1 MNEMQVLFEIEK
13 KFSGCEKNIAISI
26 FVYYFFVFAF
36 ERYRS
41 LQEFFFAVLTI
52 AVLMIDYYIGKK
64 KYWNRRYVIRICKQ
78 VVLFTAS
85 VAMVYNIGIYLSVT
99 IMTLVYV
106 AVVVQYF
113 FIFDISENYYRIS
126 AVIEITLPLTLVTF
140 TYYMMAGKSNF
151 EVFLVLT
158 FIITWVIIIT
168 SDLKVISEIT
178 NKLLNEMFR
187 RERIAINSHK
197 EYENLKLY
205 QAKLVH
211 ANEQL
216 SIQKFQMEQLNE
228 KINNRNRQM
237 DLQYKILKHITGALD
252 IEKLIE
258 FIVSE
263 IIDNIKVDL
272 CIICVSKHDE
282 NEGNSFHNIKYSTAA
297 NLHDDT
303 IDKFSEYIQS
313 EQYEDFAGECIV
325 DNNIEPGEYPF
336 LTGSRI
342 NSILIYPINNS
353 ENIKGVIAVGDCS
366 ARYFTDT
373 NKDFYKGIVEQIILA
388 VNNASM
394 YRMMQE
400 MATKDPLTSIFN
412 RRHFNAIF
420 PKYVEEVS
428 KNNQPL
434 TLILFDI
441 DKFKNVNDQYG
452 HLFGDEVIKLCGMI
466 GGKTAEENGGVA
478 VRYGGEEFVLVF
490 PDKNVDKV
498 YGIVEKMHKEIKEY
512 EFTFEGKPVFINVSI
527 GIASYPE
534 TCTDLGELLN
544 RADLAMYHSKNTGRG
559 RITIDSPK
567 SRGEE

>member
-1 MNEMQVLFEIEK
+1 MNETRDLFEIEK
-13 KFSGCEKNIAISI
+13 KFSGYEKNIAISI
-26 FVYYFFVFAF
+26 FAYYFFILAF
-36 ERYRS
+36 GRYTS
-41 LQEFFFAVLTI
+41 LQEFFFAILTI
-52 AVLMIDYYIGKK
+52 AALMTDYYVGKK

-78 VVLFTAS
+78 IVLFTTS
-85 VAMVYNIGIYLSVT
+85 IAMIYNIGIYLSVT
-99 IMTLVYV
+99 IMTLLYV
-106 AVVVQYF
+106 AVAIQYF
-113 FIFDISENYYRIS
+113 FVFDILESYYRIS
-126 AVIEITLPLTLVTF
+126 AVIEITLPVTLTTF
-140 TYYMMAGKSNF
+140 TYYILAGESNF

-158 FIITWVIIIT
+158 FIITCVIIIV
-168 SDLKVISEIT
+168 SDLQVISEIA

-187 RERIAINSHK
+187 RERMAINSHK

-205 QAKLVH
+205 QTKLVH

-237 DLQYKILKHITGALD
+237 NLQYKILKHITGALD

-258 FIVSE
+258 FIANE

-272 CIICVSKHDE
+272 CIIYVSKQNG
-282 NEGNSFHNIKYSTAA
+282 NEENSFHNIKYSPAA
-297 NLHDDT
+297 NLHDET
-303 IDKFSEYIQS
+303 IDKFIEYIKS
-313 EQYEDFAGECIV
+313 EAYVDFAAECMV
-325 DNNIEPGEYPF
+325 NNDITPGEYPF

-342 NSILIYPINNS
+342 NSILIYPINIS
-353 ENIKGVIAVGDCS
+353 ENIKGVIAVGDCV
-366 ARYFTDT
+366 ARYFTDI
-373 NKDFYKGIVEQIILA
+373 NKNFYKGIVEQIILA

-394 YRMMQE
+394 YKVMQE
-400 MATKDPLTSIFN
+400 MAIKDPLTSIFN

-420 PKYVEEVS
+420 PKYVDEVS
-428 KNNQPL
+428 RNNKPL

-452 HLFGDEVIKLCGMI
+452 HLFGDEVIRMCGMI
-466 GGKTAEENGGVA
+466 GGKIAEENDGVA

-490 PDKNVDKV
+490 PDKNTDMV
-498 YGIVEKMHKEIKEY
+498 YGIIEKMHKEIREH
-512 EFTFEGKPVFINVSI
+512 EFTYEGKPVFINVSI

-534 TCTDLGELLN
+534 TCTNLGELLN

-559 RITIDSPK
+559 CITIDSPK